1 MTAARPTTSAR
12 RRVAVLVATAL
23 AVELLYFFVVTAGTF
38 THWHFYA
45 YYLNDLAD
53 GFRQGHLRMAI
64 EPPPGLVANPANTD
78 LWYWDVS
85 LYRNHFY
92 LYWGPLP
99 ALGLAVAKTVLR
111 IKSQVGDEHVV
122 FWLTTLQLA
131 AGTLLIE
138 RMGRRLFARAPLAL
152 EVAAV
157 LVLGTANP
165 TLYDLG
171 RAAAYEA
178 AIVGAQ
184 AFVLLG
190 LVFAFDAVVDDQ
202 ARWRSLIGAGTA
214 WAGTLS
220 CRISIAPVVVL
231 LAALTILGVA
241 AGRPERLR
249 RAARAALGIG
259 APLAL
264 GLFLLLLYNRL
275 RFDAWLEFGRR
286 YQMDWLTFG
295 VGKQFLTTNLYAY
308 FWRPLVISCR
318 FPFLYT
324 IMGWARAFPEGYKI
338 PADYRAYEQVAGL
351 VPTVPWLW
359 FALAAM
365 VAAIW
370 RLRRTRAFSP
380 FVWIVAATATATVV
394 GLSFDLMLSSA
405 TNRFLGDAIGVVV
418 LLAALGAFAAAEALQ
433 PWPWA
438 QRGLIGVAVL
448 LAVLSTWA
456 GFALGF
462 KGQYNHF
469 EQGNPTLYRT
479 MVERFSVCHGQIP
492 PEPK

>member
-1 MTAARPTTSAR
+1 MTAADPTTSAR
-12 RRVAVLVATAL
+12 RRVAVLVAAAL
-23 AVELLYFFVVTAGTF
+23 VVEFLYWFVTTAGTF
-38 THWHFYA
+38 TQWHFSA

-53 GFRQGHLRMAI
+53 GFRQWHLHMAV

-99 ALGLAVAKTVLR
+99 ALGLAVAKTLLR
-111 IKSQVGDEHVV
+111 IKGQVGDEHVV

-138 RMGRRLFARAPLAL
+138 RMGRRLFARAPLVL

-165 TLYDLG
+165 TVYDLA

-190 LVFAFDAVVDDQ
+190 LVFAFDAVTDDQ
-202 ARWRSLIGAGTA
+202 ARWRSLVGAGAA

-220 CRISIAPVVVL
+220 CRISIAPVVAL
-231 LAALTILGVA
+231 LAALTIWGMA
-241 AGRPERLR
+241 AGRPRRLM

-264 GLFLLLLYNRL
+264 ALFLLLLYNRL
-275 RFDAWLEFGRR
+275 RFDAWLEFGRQ
-286 YQMDWLTFG
+286 YQMDWLAFG
-295 VGKQFLTTNLYAY
+295 VGKQFITTNLYAY

-318 FPFLYT
+318 FPFVYA
-324 IMGWARAFPEGYKI
+324 IMGWARAFPAGYKF

-359 FALAAM
+359 FALPALGAATL
-365 VAAIW
+365 

-380 FVWIVAATATATVV
+380 FVWAVAATATATVV

-405 TNRFLGDAIGVVV
+405 TNRFLGDAIGVFV
-418 LLAALGAFAAAEALQ
+418 LLATLGALATAEALE
-433 PWPWA
+433 PHPWA
-438 QRGLIGVAVL
+438 RRGLIGVAVL
-448 LAVLSTWA
+448 LTALSVAT
-456 GFALGF
+456 GLALGF
-462 KGQYNHF
+462 KGQYDHF
-469 EQGNPTLYRT
+469 QQGNPMLYRK
-479 MVERFSVCHGQIP
+479 MVEHLSVCHGQIP

>member
-1 MTAARPTTSAR
+1 M
-12 RRVAVLVATAL
+12 LVAAAL
-23 AVELLYFFVVTAGTF
+23 AVELLYFFTITAGTF
-38 THWHFYA
+38 AHWHFYA
-45 YYLNDLAD
+45 YYLNDMAD
-53 GFRQGHLRMAI
+53 GFRQWHLHMAI
-64 EPPPGLVANPANTD
+64 EPPPALLANPAD
-78 LWYWDVS
+78 ASLWYWDAS

-111 IKSQVGDEHVV
+111 IKGQVGDEHVV

-131 AGTLLIE
+131 AGTLLVE
-138 RMGRRLFARAPLAL
+138 RIGRRLFVRAPLVL

-202 ARWRSLIGAGTA
+202 APWRSLVGAGAA

-220 CRISIAPVVVL
+220 CRISIAPVVAL
-231 LAALTILGVA
+231 LAALTIWGVA
-241 AGRPERLR
+241 AGHPGWLR
-249 RAARAALGIG
+249 RAVRAALGIG

-264 GLFLLLLYNRL
+264 GLFLLLLYNRF

-295 VGKQFLTTNLYAY
+295 VGKQFITTNLYAY

-318 FPFLYT
+318 FPFVYT
-324 IMGWARAFPEGYKI
+324 IMGWARAFPAGYKF

-359 FALAAM
+359 FSLVALGGTAWRFGRARRFSPLVWA
-365 VAAIW
+365 VAA
-370 RLRRTRAFSP
+370 P
-380 FVWIVAATATATVV
+380 ATATVV
-394 GLSFDLMLSSA
+394 GLAFDLMLSSA
-405 TNRFLGDAIGVVV
+405 TNRFLGDAIGVFV
-418 LLAALGAFAAAEALQ
+418 LLATIGAFMAAGALE

-438 QRGLIGVAVL
+438 RRSLIGVAVL
-448 LAVLSTWA
+448 SAVLSVGT

-469 EQGNPTLYRT
+469 EQGNPTLYRK
-479 MVERFSVCHGQIP
+479 MVEHFSVCHGEIP